1 MSYHHILDAFAVI
14 LHFLLEDVP
23 IPDDVF
29 HKMFVQ
35 TIEDCDHPPL
45 TGKASNSS
53 ESGDG
58 KILHNRN
65 ELSNKSLVFL
75 LSDIHSNI
83 MLHVTISFY
92 EQTTLMPMP
101 SN

>member
-1 MSYHHILDAFAVI
+1 MAYAPMDTSKLFRVVSYLHFLAAFAVI

-35 TIEDCDHPPL
+35 TIEDCDRPPL
-45 TGKASNSS
+45 TGKASKIS

-58 KILHNRN
+58 KILHNKN
-65 ELSNKSLVFL
+65 EVSNKS
-75 LSDIHSNI
+75 
-83 MLHVTISFY
+83 
-92 EQTTLMPMP
+92 
-101 SN
+101 